1 MDGRDAL
8 VLQEL
13 ITRHGPE
20 IGPAKKDGSYS
31 SPLSKAVE
39 LLGTLPFLAKCI
51 GEAVFDAYNGPS
63 PGRQQ

>member
-13 ITRHGPE
+13 ITGHGPE

-39 LLGTLPFLAKCI
+39 LLGSLPFLA
-51 GEAVFDAYNGPS
+51 
-63 PGRQQ
+63 

>member
-13 ITRHGPE
+13 ITGHGPE
-20 IGPAKKDGSYS
+20 IGPAENDGP
-31 SPLSKAVE
+31 SPAFLSKAVE
-39 LLGTLPFLAKCI
+39 LLGALTFLAKCI